1 MSLKY
6 IVGEPLFGRVT
17 NPGNELRQ
25 PVPIRRGAMMDRS
38 EVETGF
44 LGPSPPRKIV
54 RVSITAPLTW
64 IKGGIGDFLQAP
76 LLSLFFG
83 GVFAGMFYLG
93 SELFLAASGPRLG
106 YLAWLAFLIPF
117 LVAGVNAAGRDL
129 EGGRM
134 PKVLNSIRI
143 LWIRKAYLALF
154 SLMVTALI
162 LGWVRL
168 TAQIFVVYTNSA
180 VISTDT
186 ARTLLADPHGLIAVG
201 FFTLITMLVALF
213 IFFGSAVALPL
224 VLDGD
229 AEFINAMITSYQATI
244 QNPRAMLLWAALVFI
259 LTTMGIAAWYIG
271 LALVFPILS
280 YASWRSYRDLV
291 R

>member
-1 MSLKY
+1 
-6 IVGEPLFGRVT
+6 
-17 NPGNELRQ
+17 
-25 PVPIRRGAMMDRS
+25 MDRS
-38 EVETGF
+38 VVETGY
-44 LGPSPPRKIV
+44 LGPSPPRRIV

-64 IKGGIGDFLQAP
+64 IKGGIGDLLQAP

-83 GVFAGMFYLG
+83 GVFAGIIYLA
-93 SELFLAASGPRLG
+93 SELFLAAPGPRLG
-106 YLAWLAFLIPF
+106 SLAWLAFLIPF
-117 LVAGVNAAGRDL
+117 LVAGVYAAGRDL

-134 PKVLNSIRI
+134 PKILNTIWT
-143 LWIRKAYLALF
+143 LWIRKAYLTLF

-168 TAQIFVVYTNSA
+168 TALILVLYTNSA

-186 ARTLLADPHGLIAVG
+186 ARTLLADPNGLLAVG
-201 FFTLITMLVALF
+201 FFTLVTVLVALF

-229 AEFINAMITSYQATI
+229 AEFINAMITSYQAAI
-244 QNPRAMLLWAALVFI
+244 QNPRAMLLWATLVFI
-259 LTTMGIAAWYIG
+259 MTTMATAAWYIG
-271 LALVFPILS
+271 LVLVFPILS

>member
-1 MSLKY
+1 MSFEY
-6 IVGEPLFGRVT
+6 IVGDQLIVRFT
-17 NPGNELRQ
+17 SHGNGSRQ
-25 PVPIRRGAMMDRS
+25 PVPNRREAKMDRS
-38 EVETGF
+38 VVETGF
-44 LGPSPPRKIV
+44 LGSSPPRKIV

-76 LLSLFFG
+76 LLSFFFG
-83 GVFAGMFYLG
+83 GAFAGAFYLG
-93 SELFLAASGPRLG
+93 SELALAGLGSRLG

-117 LVAGVNAAGRDL
+117 LVAGVYAAGRDL

-134 PKVLNSIRI
+134 PKVLNSIWT
-143 LWIRKAYLALF
+143 LWIRKAYLTMF

-162 LGWVRL
+162 LGCVRL
-168 TAQIFVVYTNSA
+168 TAQIYVVYTNSA
-180 VISTDT
+180 LVSTDT
-186 ARTLLADPHGLIAVG
+186 ARTLFADPYGLIAVSVI
-201 FFTLITMLVALF
+201 TLITMLVALF

-229 AEFINAMITSYQATI
+229 AEFVHAMITSYQATI
-244 QNPRAMLLWAALVFI
+244 KNPGAMLLWAALVFI
-259 LTTMGIAAWYIG
+259 LTAMGTAAWYIG
-271 LALVFPILS
+271 LALMFPILS

>member
-1 MSLKY
+1 
-6 IVGEPLFGRVT
+6 
-17 NPGNELRQ
+17 
-25 PVPIRRGAMMDRS
+25 MDRS
-38 EVETGF
+38 VVEIGF
-44 LGPSPPRKIV
+44 LGPSPARKIV

-64 IKGGIGDFLQAP
+64 IKGGIVDFLQAP
-76 LLSLFFG
+76 LVSLFFG
-83 GVFAGMFYLG
+83 GVFAAIFYLG
-93 SELFLAASGPRLG
+93 SELFLAALGPRLG

-117 LVAGVNAAGRDL
+117 LVAGVYAAGRDL

-134 PKVLNSIRI
+134 PRVLNSIWT
-143 LWIRKAYLALF
+143 LWIRKAYVTLF

-168 TAQIFVVYTNSA
+168 TALVFVVYTNSA
-180 VISTDT
+180 VISADT
-186 ARTLLADPHGLIAVG
+186 AQTLLADPYGLIAVG
-201 FFTLITMLVALF
+201 FFALVSVLFALF

-244 QNPRAMLLWAALVFI
+244 RNPGAMLLWAAFVFI
-259 LTTMGIAAWYIG
+259 LTSMGIAAWYIG
-271 LALVFPILS
+271 LALAFPILS